1 MSDTTDEPQG
11 EIIQGHAEPRIIK
24 SRAELLDLA
33 NRLGVRTDWHEPD
46 EQELT
51 ATLHGLLF
59 GEGQTVTVTA
69 NGVSFDN
76 AGFWP
81 LEDANRFSPP
91 EEIRK
96 QPKHGLP
103 NAAKAPTPLHAEMYV
118 TLHQDGRPV
127 AHINLAMLFAW
138 ATFLER

>member
-1 MSDTTDEPQG
+1 MTDQVIPGHPEPK
-11 EIIQGHAEPRIIK
+11 IIK

-33 NRLGVRTDWHEPD
+33 HRLGVRTDWHEPD

-51 ATLHGLLF
+51 ATLNGLLF

-81 LEDANRFSPP
+81 LENATRYDTP
-91 EEIRK
+91 EDRK
-96 QPKHGLP
+96 KLPRHGLP
-103 NAAKAPTPLHAEMYV
+103 NSARQPTPIHAEMYV

-127 AHINLAMLFAW
+127 AHINLALLFAW

>member
-1 MSDTTDEPQG
+1 MTDTSNEPEG
-11 EIIQGHAEPRIIK
+11 EIIQGHAEPRSIH

-51 ATLHGLLF
+51 ATVHGLLF
-59 GEGQTVTVTA
+59 GESQKVTVTA
-69 NGVSFDN
+69 HGVSFDN

-81 LEDANRFSPP
+81 LTDANRFTSP
-91 EEIRK
+91 EEISGQSR
-96 QPKHGLP
+96 HGLP
-103 NAAKAPTPLHAEMYV
+103 SETADHTPPHAEMYV

-127 AHINLAMLFAW
+127 AHINLALLFAW